1 MALYS
6 GARNVV
12 TEDDNRYALPSGY
25 RLNEYCIQHVLGHG
39 GFGITYLAH
48 DQRLD
53 RKVAIKEFMPAD
65 LAAREAGSTVIP
77 RSPTVKQDYDWGLER
92 FLKEARTL
100 AQFRHPNIVQILTL
114 FEANRTAY
122 IVMCYEEGESLGDR
136 LKARG
141 GTIPSAELMAIAEP
155 LLDGLDAV
163 HKAGFLHR
171 DIKPSNIFLRA
182 DGRPILLD
190 FGTARQTI
198 GNISRSM
205 ASVLTP
211 GFAPIEQYT
220 TQGRQGDWTDIYG
233 MGAVLYTCVSGR
245 APPEAPARI
254 EAHASKEPDPL
265 KPAAVIGRG
274 HYPEPFLK
282 AIDRSL
288 ALLAKDRLQ
297 SAAEL
302 RQALLA
308 SMRPAPGGGKPGSGT
323 LTSVLSRLTGKWPA
337 LAAGTAAI
345 LLATA
350 VVVDVSNKPTDPKGP
365 TERTASPPVPQ
376 IPLPPVDPLD
386 DVSLSTAREAIQVS
400 TVYGRQTYRQLRQ
413 QEALPSLERL
423 AKTNTR
429 YQKQL
434 DDVLQG
440 LQHLDKETDSLLHQY
455 ADLVD
460 KLAKSPDRFERIK
473 ERLAAIDLNEAGRL
487 ARQHLIDHVEARERG
502 AADTREWEASLDR
515 SYSVKDL
522 W

>member
-6 GARNVV
+6 GGRELLI
-12 TEDDNRYALPSGY
+12 EDDNRYALANGY
-25 RLNEYCIQHVLGHG
+25 KLNEYCIQKVLGHG

-77 RSPTVKQDYDWGLER
+77 RSPTVEQDYNWGLDR

-100 AQFRHPNIVQILTL
+100 AQFSHANIVRVLTL
-114 FEANRTAY
+114 FEANKTAY
-122 IVMCYEEGESLGDR
+122 IVMCYEEGVSLGDH

-141 GTIPSAELMAIAEP
+141 GTIPASELAAIAEP

-182 DGRPILLD
+182 NGTPILLD

-211 GFAPIEQYT
+211 GYAPIEQYT
-220 TQGRQGDWTDIYG
+220 AQGRQGEWTDIYG
-233 MGAVLYTCVSGR
+233 MGAVLYTCISGR

-254 EAHASKEPDPL
+254 EAHAAKEPDPL

-274 HYPEPFLK
+274 RYPAPFLK

-297 SAAEL
+297 SVAEL
-302 RQALLA
+302 RQTL
-308 SMRPAPGGGKPGSGT
+308 
-323 LTSVLSRLTGKWPA
+323 LTSMPPPLEDGKLQTETVTPVVSRPTGKWPA
-337 LAAGTAAI
+337 LAAGASAVLLAIAAMVAVLMEPDKRTAAI
-345 LLATA
+345 DKPGFDVPADPVAPDGQQDEATM
-350 VVVDVSNKPTDPKGP
+350 
-365 TERTASPPVPQ
+365 
-376 IPLPPVDPLD
+376 
-386 DVSLSTAREAIQVS
+386 STAREAIQVS
-400 TVYGRQTYRQLRQ
+400 TVYGRQTYRRLRQ

-429 YQKQL
+429 YQQQL

-440 LQHLDKETDSLLHQY
+440 IQHLDKETDSLLRQY
-455 ADLVD
+455 TDLVD
-460 KLAKSPDRFERIK
+460 KLARSPSRFEGIK
-473 ERLAAIDLNEAGRL
+473 QRLATMDLTEAGRL
-487 ARQHLIDHVEARERG
+487 ARQHLIDHVEAKERG
-502 AADTREWEASLDR
+502 TSDTHEWEASLDR
-515 SYSVKDL
+515 SYSVRDL

>member
-53 RKVAIKEFMPAD
+53 RKVAIKEFMPAV

-77 RSPTVKQDYDWGLER
+77 RSPTAKKDYNWGLER

-100 AQFRHPNIVQILTL
+100 AQFSHPNIVRILTL

-122 IVMCYEEGESLGDR
+122 IVMCYEEGVSLGDH

-141 GTIPSAELMAIAEP
+141 GTISAAELLAIAEP

-211 GFAPIEQYT
+211 GY
-220 TQGRQGDWTDIYG
+220 
-233 MGAVLYTCVSGR
+233 
-245 APPEAPARI
+245 ARRI
-254 EAHASKEPDPL
+254 
-265 KPAAVIGRG
+265 
-274 HYPEPFLK
+274 
-282 AIDRSL
+282 
-288 ALLAKDRLQ
+288 
-297 SAAEL
+297 
-302 RQALLA
+302 
-308 SMRPAPGGGKPGSGT
+308 
-323 LTSVLSRLTGKWPA
+323 
-337 LAAGTAAI
+337 
-345 LLATA
+345 
-350 VVVDVSNKPTDPKGP
+350 
-365 TERTASPPVPQ
+365 Q
-376 IPLPPVDPLD
+376 IP
-386 DVSLSTAREAIQVS
+386 
-400 TVYGRQTYRQLRQ
+400 
-413 QEALPSLERL
+413 
-423 AKTNTR
+423 
-429 YQKQL
+429 
-434 DDVLQG
+434 
-440 LQHLDKETDSLLHQY
+440 
-455 ADLVD
+455 
-460 KLAKSPDRFERIK
+460 
-473 ERLAAIDLNEAGRL
+473 
-487 ARQHLIDHVEARERG
+487 
-502 AADTREWEASLDR
+502 
-515 SYSVKDL
+515 
-522 W
+522 